1 LRNLPAESLLDSLS
15 VRLNGESTGDLDL
28 DLTVRFTGGEGVFT
42 LKVENAVLHHR
53 AGEGAPEVVLSR
65 DQLIDLVLG
74 VAELGNVASGQ
85 PGEAALGR
93 LLSVLDRFDL
103 WFGIVTP

>member
-1 LRNLPAESLLDSLS
+1 MGAADLRD
-15 VRLNGESTGDLDL
+15 
-28 DLTVRFTGGEGVFT
+28 
-42 LKVENAVLHHR
+42 
-53 AGEGAPEVVLSR
+53 
-65 DQLIDLVLG
+65 
-74 VAELGNVASGQ
+74 VASGQ

>member
-1 LRNLPAESLLDSLS
+1 ME
-15 VRLNGESTGDLDL
+15 L
-28 DLTVRFTGGEGVFT
+28 DLTLVFPDGEGTFT
-42 LKVENAVLHHR
+42 LRIENAVLHHR
-53 AGEGAPEVVLSR
+53 EGEGAPQVALSR

-74 VAELGNVASGQ
+74 AAELKDIAAGQ
-85 PGEAALGR
+85 PGEAALQA

>member
-1 LRNLPAESLLDSLS
+1 ME
-15 VRLNGESTGDLDL
+15 L
-28 DLTVRFTGGEGVFT
+28 DLTLRFPDGEGTFT
-42 LKVENAVLHHR
+42 LRVENAVLHHR
-53 AGEGAPEVVLSR
+53 DGEGAPEVSLSR

-74 VAELGNVASGQ
+74 AGELGDVAAGQ